1 MEQKLDLSTI
11 FKIPSLKKEYNVTN
25 EKDKE
30 DIENGRCPD
39 YSLYWPEEKNKQ
51 YWPEGHN
58 FYKGFD
64 TEEPKEEQKEEK
76 KNKRNIQNKGRVKN
90 ILQTMATNR

>member
-1 MEQKLDLSTI
+1 MEQNLDLSTI

-39 YSLYWPEEKNKQ
+39 
-51 YWPEGHN
+51 
-58 FYKGFD
+58 
-64 TEEPKEEQKEEK
+64 
-76 KNKRNIQNKGRVKN
+76 
-90 ILQTMATNR
+90 